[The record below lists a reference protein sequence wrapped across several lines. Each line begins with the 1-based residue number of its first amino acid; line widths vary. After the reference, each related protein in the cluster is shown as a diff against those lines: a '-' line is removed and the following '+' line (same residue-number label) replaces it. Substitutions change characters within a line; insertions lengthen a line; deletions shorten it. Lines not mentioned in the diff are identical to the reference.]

1 MNCVAQ
7 NLMKDYTIQNQKR
20 YQQSQSLKKFSD
32 LGKTQ
37 KKPGDATFEGE
48 IKRVRKGRGGVTW
61 KKWKIDK
68 DGEGSW
74 WTQTGSHAVQAKKDW
89 KKQQQ
94 QNSEPTA
101 TPDNSDK
108 NLTKGIPPS
117 SASSSSAAAN
127 IASTPSTASGTS
139 ASVSQ
144 QTSYGTGIR
153 KRTVFYPADNNQ
165 IMGGTLSLSVGRVI
179 PVMSDT
185 KEALNRYHALQLL
198 EFLYKNG

>member
-1 MNCVAQ
+1 M
-7 NLMKDYTIQNQKR
+7 
-20 YQQSQSLKKFSD
+20 
-32 LGKTQ
+32 
-37 KKPGDATFEGE
+37 
-48 IKRVRKGRGGVTW
+48 
-61 KKWKIDK
+61 
-68 DGEGSW
+68 
-74 WTQTGSHAVQAKKDW
+74 

-108 NLTKGIPPS
+108 NLTKGITPS
-117 SASSSSAAAN
+117 SASSSPATVAP
-127 IASTPSTASGTS
+127 TPSTASGTS

-165 IMGGTLSLSVGRVI
+165 IMGGTQSMSVGRVI

-185 KEALNRYHALQLL
+185 KEALNRYHALQIL